1 MVGAAEAAINDQQLA
16 LGADGLLALG
26 GFNRRVAVD
35 DMAGRRTCHGG
46 DAELAHDVV
55 ADRGRL
61 GKRKVRVHRLG
72 PGALIGDIGT
82 LKGTH
87 QASAGG

>member
-1 MVGAAEAAINDQQLA
+1 MT
-16 LGADGLLALG
+16 
-26 GFNRRVAVD
+26 VD
-35 DMAGRRTCHGG
+35 DVAGRRTCHGC

-55 ADRGRL
+55 AERGRL
-61 GKRKVRVHRLG
+61 GKRKVWVHRLG

-87 QASAGG
+87 QASARG